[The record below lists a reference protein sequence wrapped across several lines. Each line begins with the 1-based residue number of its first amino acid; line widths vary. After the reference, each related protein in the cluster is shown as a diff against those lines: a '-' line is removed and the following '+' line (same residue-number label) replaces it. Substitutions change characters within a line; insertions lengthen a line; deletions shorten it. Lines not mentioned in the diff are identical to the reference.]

1 MAAEAGHP
9 ECARKLIERGA
20 ELEAVESK
28 NGWTPLYFAIYGN
41 HDNCVELLIG
51 AKAKIDEAKS
61 KNYSQTPLMLA
72 AYYGRLK
79 SVELLLASKRCN
91 PFVKD
96 ACGEMALHHAI
107 RQGEHTVVKALLS
120 KKEEI
125 YREETGLTLTPIDCA
140 MLTLVEPF
148 PGHRVSQ
155 SDEDVDLPFGR
166 KLIYNRLL
174 KIQSNSRI
182 LAKTDDVATVTN
194 VMLDC
199 ALSMAEAE
207 TKKKRKR
214 HPFRYDSDSED
225 EDELLST
232 DDMQSGDI
240 CNQISPCLLP
250 EFLSIGDED
259 VQMDVSEEDSESKKK
274 DKKKKKEKGDST
286 EKEAGKKKKKKKEK
300 SVPKKKKAKKGSDDD
315 SSQSD

>member
-1 MAAEAGHP
+1 
-9 ECARKLIERGA
+9 
-20 ELEAVESK
+20 
-28 NGWTPLYFAIYGN
+28 
-41 HDNCVELLIG
+41 
-51 AKAKIDEAKS
+51 
-61 KNYSQTPLMLA
+61 MLA

-148 PGHRVSQ
+148 PGHLVSQ

-182 LAKTDDVATVTN
+182 LAKTDDVASVTN
-194 VMLDC
+194 IMLDT
-199 ALSMAEAE
+199 ALSVAEAE
-207 TKKKRKR
+207 TKKKKKR
-214 HPFRYDSDSED
+214 HPFRYDSDSESD
-225 EDELLST
+225 DELLST
-232 DDMQSGDI
+232 DDMHPGDI
-240 CNQISPCLLP
+240 CNEISPCKLP
-250 EFLSIGDED
+250 ELLSIGDGD
-259 VQMDVSEEDSESKKK
+259 VQMEDVSEEESKKKKDKK
-274 DKKKKKEKGDST
+274 DKKKKEGSGSEEMDTGKEKSSKST
-286 EKEAGKKKKKKKEK
+286 KSKKKKAIPK
-300 SVPKKKKAKKGSDDD
+300 KKKKAKKVSEDD
-315 SSQSD
+315 SSSHSD